1 MVTAIYAG
9 LLGCLLLVLAFL
21 ITRLRRLHLIGVGDG
36 GREDLKLL
44 LRAQGNFVEYVPT
57 CLILLYLAETASYPS
72 WLLHGVGAMLVL
84 GRLLHA
90 YGISHSA
97 GKSFGRFFGTVFT
110 WAVLATLS
118 VAAIASG
125 VDNFISAS

>member
-72 WLLHGVGAMLVL
+72 WLLHSVGAMLVL

-97 GKSFGRFFGTVFT
+97 GKSFGRSFGTVFT